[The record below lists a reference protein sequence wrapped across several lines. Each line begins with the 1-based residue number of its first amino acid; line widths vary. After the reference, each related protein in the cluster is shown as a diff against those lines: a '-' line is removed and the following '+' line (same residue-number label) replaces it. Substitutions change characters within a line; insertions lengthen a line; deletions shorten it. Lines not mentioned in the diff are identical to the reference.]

1 VFLVEFGLRSE
12 SFQDLSYPTW
22 REDPRFALFLVNQYI
37 NAPEEASPAR
47 LHEQAVRRR
56 EERVAD
62 VEAQLADYPEK
73 LNMFRTLA
81 KIAQQRTVILEDH
94 NFYIDQ
100 RGWSSARFPCM
111 EMGRRL
117 TEQGTID
124 GPEDVFYLK
133 EQEIRDAAAN
143 PSLVHSG
150 TVAQR
155 RQERDRWLRTVPPLK
170 IGAGDVEANGQRDR
184 FFGAIKEPSFEA
196 GILRGVAASKGA
208 VRGVARVI
216 PSLEEIERLGPGE
229 ILVTHATSPPWT
241 PLFAVAGAVVT
252 EAGGILSH
260 CAVVAREYQIP
271 AVVGARGAL
280 QTIEDG
286 MLVTVDGTRG
296 TVKIENHRE

>member
-1 VFLVEFGLRSE
+1 
-12 SFQDLSYPTW
+12 
-22 REDPRFALFLVNQYI
+22 
-37 NAPEEASPAR
+37 
-47 LHEQAVRRR
+47 
-56 EERVAD
+56 
-62 VEAQLADYPEK
+62 
-73 LNMFRTLA
+73 
-81 KIAQQRTVILEDH
+81 VILEDH

-111 EMGRRL
+111 ELGRRL
-117 TEQGTID
+117 AEQGTID
-124 GPEDVFYLK
+124 APDDVFYLG
-133 EQEIRDAAAN
+133 EREIREAAAD
-143 PSLVHSG
+143 PGLALTG

-170 IGAGDVEANGQRDR
+170 IGTGDVEANGQRDR
-184 FFGAIKEPSFEA
+184 FFGAIKETSFEA
-196 GILRGVAASKGA
+196 GVLKGVAASKGV
-208 VRGVARVI
+208 VRGVARVV

-280 QTIEDG
+280 QRIEDG
-286 MLVTVDGTRG
+286 MLITVDGTQG
-296 TVKIENHRE
+296 TVKIEDHR